1 MLLAL
6 HVEESGTLSAKSL
19 VGCAGRLPA
28 GMTCTRHVL
37 YLPVMIDPQQVEGM
51 PNSQQSTT
59 TRTVAV
65 RGWMADVAIFLDPVS
80 WENAQKTR
88 LAVHAAGKTTGTEN
102 KNLPFHGAADGHERD
117 S

>member
-1 MLLAL
+1 
-6 HVEESGTLSAKSL
+6 VEESGTLSAKSL

-80 WENAQKTR
+80 WENAPPSAKFHELTQEGWR
-88 LAVHAAGKTTGTEN
+88 LFRHLVAK
-102 KNLPFHGAADGHERD
+102 
-117 S
+117 